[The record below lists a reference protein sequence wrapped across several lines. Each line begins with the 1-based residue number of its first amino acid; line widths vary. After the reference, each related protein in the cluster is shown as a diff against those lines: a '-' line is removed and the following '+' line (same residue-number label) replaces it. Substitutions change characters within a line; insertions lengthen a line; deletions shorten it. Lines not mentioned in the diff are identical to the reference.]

1 MKHHRL
7 QVCSNLA
14 DLRTS
19 VNTGQDLQIALLS
32 ACRHPT
38 SDDGCWQP
46 PAITTTQPA
55 EQLSKT
61 QPPVLLLNLPATEW
75 LAVEIARCART
86 RPALAVVDH
95 FYHAELLSR
104 TAMLYD
110 TSISVLLSINVG
122 NSHAG
127 IRPGYDAQR
136 LARGISDL
144 PGLLTTGLICDI
156 SGITQIRDIEDLNAV
171 EFSDDSRRQPVP
183 TSQPAWREAVSA
195 LQHTSK
201 LLQQDGTVCHLRL
214 ATDFTRSQFDLDFPP
229 QTAAAETAAI
239 ISNTAADWLT
249 DLVQLP
255 AELPLLTRDSIGH
268 DQRFQHTTQAAQ
280 TWTSHIISRPSLGYA
295 VADGG
300 WLTDSATG
308 AWMADSATEAWLAGS
323 ASGGWMADAGI
334 EVDRDVLYPTGA
346 VVRDVGPYTT
356 LLELHGDALDLRI
369 GDALQ
374 LQRKTRLQ
382 GPPNSQIL
390 PVDR

>member
-1 MKHHRL
+1 M
-7 QVCSNLA
+7 
-14 DLRTS
+14 
-19 VNTGQDLQIALLS
+19 
-32 ACRHPT
+32 
-38 SDDGCWQP
+38 
-46 PAITTTQPA
+46 
-55 EQLSKT
+55 
-61 QPPVLLLNLPATEW
+61 
-75 LAVEIARCART
+75 
-86 RPALAVVDH
+86 
-95 FYHAELLSR
+95 
-104 TAMLYD
+104 
-110 TSISVLLSINVG
+110 
-122 NSHAG
+122 
-127 IRPGYDAQR
+127 
-136 LARGISDL
+136 
-144 PGLLTTGLICDI
+144 
-156 SGITQIRDIEDLNAV
+156 
-171 EFSDDSRRQPVP
+171 P

-268 DQRFQHTTQAAQ
+268 YQRFQHTTQAAQ

-300 WLTDSATG
+300 WLADSATG
-308 AWMADSATEAWLAGS
+308 GWL
-323 ASGGWMADAGI
+323 ADAGI
-334 EVDRDVLYPTGA
+334 KVDRDVLYPTGA

-369 GDALQ
+369 WDALQ

-390 PVDR
+390 SVYR